1 MINPKKLYNFLK
13 NKNINFFT
21 GVPDSILKNF
31 TSSIPNN
38 KNFIVANEGSGIA
51 LATGHYLKKKKI
63 PCVYMQNSGL
73 GNAVNPLVSLAH
85 KKVYSIPM
93 VLIIGWRGKP
103 GISDEPQHNVM
114 GKLQKIKLLD
124 IKIQHL
130 GMTKIL
136 KI

>member
-63 PCVYMQNSGL
+63 PCVYMQKFWSGECCKSFGL
-73 GNAVNPLVSLAH
+73 ISAQESLLNTYGFANW
-85 KKVYSIPM
+85 
-93 VLIIGWRGKP
+93 LEGKTW
-103 GISDEPQHNVM
+103 H
-114 GKLQKIKLLD
+114 
-124 IKIQHL
+124 
-130 GMTKIL
+130 
-136 KI
+136 

>member
-51 LATGHYLKKKKI
+51 LATGHYLKRK
-63 PCVYMQNSGL
+63 NSMCLYAKFCSGECCKSFGL
-73 GNAVNPLVSLAH
+73 MAPESLL
-85 KKVYSIPM
+85 IPM
-93 VLIIGWRGKP
+93 VLLIGWRGKP

-114 GKLQKIKLLD
+114 GKI
-124 IKIQHL
+124 
-130 GMTKIL
+130 TK
-136 KI
+136 KF